1 MSYEIIY
8 SDELAHHGIL
18 GMKWGV
24 WNEETRARRMQ
35 RRHDYKKSKKQNFED
50 YNNKVDRLESKHD
63 DDLIKAKSKMSKKDF
78 EKYADKRWKEYV
90 SEVRKLDKEY
100 DEKDRATEREYGVD
114 KKKKAVKT
122 AAAIGAGVSTL
133 ASIKNLVKYNK
144 YIQELTEGMYGNV
157 PFNEAV
163 KLSVVK
169 AGKVALGS
177 ALATAGTIY
186 VKDLIN
192 DIKEDKK

>member
-8 SDELAHHGIL
+8 SDELAHHGVL

-35 RRHDYKKSKKQNFED
+35 RRRDYKKSKKQNFED

-63 DDLIKAKSKMSKKDF
+63 DDLEKAKSKMSKKDF

-100 DEKDRATEREYGVD
+100 DDKDRATEREYGVD
-114 KKKKAVKT
+114 KKKRAVKT
-122 AAAIGAGVSTL
+122 AAAIGAGVSAL
-133 ASIKNLVKYNK
+133 ASIKNLVKYNR
-144 YIQELTEGMYGNV
+144 YIQELTEGTYGNV

-163 KLSVVK
+163 KLSAVK

-177 ALATAGTIY
+177 ALVTAGTIY

-192 DIKEDKK
+192 DIKEEKK